1 MYRLLRSFLAGLLVA
16 VIAQSPAL
24 LAAPPAASVPILGVV
39 MQAQRANVG
48 SGSATIGSTIFDGD
62 PLQTDRDG
70 SLRVRIGSSQA
81 YLFNG
86 GTAVLHQSAD
96 GFTANLTHGGLVLSS
111 SHGQNFHLLAD
122 GATIQ
127 PGTSQPTVTQVTWVS
142 PKELLV
148 MSRKGLLQVS
158 MGDETKTV
166 EDGASYRMV
175 IDPAAA
181 AAAAAPTPGA
191 PPQANAQGSN
201 SFLLILLGGAAAAI
215 TVGVILALESPYGP

>member
-1 MYRLLRSFLAGLLVA
+1 M
-16 VIAQSPAL
+16 PAL
-24 LAAPPAASVPILGVV
+24 GVI
-39 MQAQRANVG
+39 MQAQRANLAG
-48 SGSATIGSTIFDGD
+48 GSAAVGSTIFDGD
-62 PLQTDRDG
+62 LLQTDRDG
-70 SLRVRIGSSQA
+70 SLRVRIGSAQA

-86 GTAVLHQSAD
+86 GAAVLHQSAD
-96 GFTANLTHGGLVLSS
+96 GFSANLTHGGLVLSS
-111 SHGQNFHLLAD
+111 SQGRNFHLLAD

-127 PGTSQPTVTQVTWVS
+127 PGTSQPTVAQVTWVS

-181 AAAAAPTPGA
+181 AAAPTPGA
-191 PPQANAQGSN
+191 PPQAQAQGSN
-201 SFLLILLGGAAAAI
+201 TFLLILLGAAAAAI
-215 TVGVILALESPYGP
+215 TVGVILAVESPSSP